1 MTKVTDDERLI
12 EKSGYFR
19 EKWYLRNYPEAAGS
33 GLAPARHYLQECWK
47 KGFRPSMQFDHE
59 FYLNTYPEVNEAGI
73 CPLVHYE
80 REGRRKGYFPNARQ
94 LYKSIWKQNRAGFAD
109 RLKFWAAKLGLPG
122 VKKPAYLSL
131 AAIIKNEAPYIREW
145 VCFYY
150 LNGVEKF
157 YLYDNESE
165 DNFRED
171 RKSVV

>member
-33 GLAPARHYLQECWK
+33 GLAPARHYLQEGWK

-80 REGRRKGYFPNARQ
+80 REGRRCPT
-94 LYKSIWKQNRAGFAD
+94 RANCTRAFGSKTAP
-109 RLKFWAAKLGLPG
+109 GLRTG
-122 VKKPAYLSL
+122 
-131 AAIIKNEAPYIREW
+131 
-145 VCFYY
+145 
-150 LNGVEKF
+150 
-157 YLYDNESE
+157 
-165 DNFRED
+165 
-171 RKSVV
+171 

>member
-33 GLAPARHYLQECWK
+33 GLAPARHYLQEGWK

-80 REGRRKGYFPNARQ
+80 REGAPIVQEHLEAKPRRVCGQAEV
-94 LYKSIWKQNRAGFAD
+94 LGGEAG
-109 RLKFWAAKLGLPG
+109 AAG
-122 VKKPAYLSL
+122 S
-131 AAIIKNEAPYIREW
+131 
-145 VCFYY
+145 
-150 LNGVEKF
+150 
-157 YLYDNESE
+157 
-165 DNFRED
+165 
-171 RKSVV
+171 

>member
-33 GLAPARHYLQECWK
+33 GLAPARHYLQEGWK

-94 LYKSIWKQNRAGFAD
+94 LYKSIWKQNRAGFAGQAEV
-109 RLKFWAAKLGLPG
+109 LGGEAGAAG
-122 VKKPAYLSL
+122 
-131 AAIIKNEAPYIREW
+131 
-145 VCFYY
+145 C
-150 LNGVEKF
+150 
-157 YLYDNESE
+157 
-165 DNFRED
+165 
-171 RKSVV
+171 